1 MRLFAAALAT
11 ETNTF
16 APMPTGLAD
25 FQSPGGYFPAG
36 QHPLQATLFSAPL
49 VAARLR
55 AAEQGHTLAEGLV
68 AMAQPSGTTTRL
80 AYETLRD
87 QLLADLQAALPVQV
101 VLLGLHGAMVAEGY
115 DDCEGDL
122 LQRVRSLVGPGVVV
136 GAELDPH
143 CHLSALMVASADLL
157 VAFKEYPHTD
167 AMPRALELVDLCL
180 AQAQGR
186 IRPVAAVADTGMVSI
201 IHTTREPGRGFVDR
215 IQAMEGHGGVLSIS
229 VAHGFPW
236 GDVADM
242 GTRVL
247 VYTDANAEVKAEVS
261 ANATQAQTLAER
273 LAKNLAAEL
282 YAQRETLMRP
292 YPGIDAALDQA
303 LAVQGGPVVLADS
316 ADNAGGGAASDATFV
331 LRRLLERGITNA
343 ALGPLWDPVAV
354 RIAFAAGVG
363 ATLALRIGGKVGP
376 MSGAPLDA
384 VCTVLALKHELVMTG
399 LGGTQQ
405 PMGDCALVQ
414 TQGVSI
420 VLCSVRSQAFDTDL
434 FTQLGCDLLQQ
445 QLVVVKSSQHFYA
458 SYAKIAKA
466 VIYIDAPGSVTQDL
480 NSLPYRKVRKPRWP
494 LVG

>member
-1 MRLFAAALAT
+1 MHLFSATLAT

-25 FQSPGGYFPAG
+25 FQTSGGYFPAG
-36 QHPLQATLFSAPL
+36 QHPPQATLFSAPL
-49 VAARLR
+49 VAARQR
-55 AAEQGHTLAEGLV
+55 AAEQGHTLTEGLV
-68 AMAQPSGTTTRL
+68 AMAQPSGTTTRV

-87 QLLADLQAALPVQV
+87 LVLADLQAALPVQV
-101 VLLGLHGAMVAEGY
+101 VLLGLHGAMVADGY

-143 CHLSALMVASADLL
+143 CHLTAQMVASADLL

-167 AMPRALELVDLCL
+167 ALPRALELVDLCL

-186 IRPVAAVADTGMVSI
+186 IKPVAAVADTGMVSI
-201 IHTTREPGRGFVDR
+201 IHTTREPGRGFVQR
-215 IQAMEGHGGVLSIS
+215 MQALEGQGGVLSVSI
-229 VAHGFPW
+229 AHGFPW
-236 GDVADM
+236 GDVPDM

-247 VYTDANAEVKAEVS
+247 VYTDGNAVHAES
-261 ANATQAQTLAER
+261 LAR
-273 LAKNLAAEL
+273 QLADEL
-282 YAQRETLMRP
+282 VAQRETLMRP

-303 LAVQGGPVVLADS
+303 LAVPGGPVVLADS

-331 LRRLLERGITNA
+331 LRRLLDRNITAA
-343 ALGPLWDPVAV
+343 ALGPLWDPGAV

-363 ATLALRIGGKVGP
+363 ATLPLRIGGKVGP
-376 MSGAPLDA
+376 MSGDPVDA
-384 VCTVLALKHELVMTG
+384 VCTVLALKPDLVMTG

-405 PMGDCALVQ
+405 PMGDCALVH

-420 VLCSVRSQAFDTDL
+420 VLGTVRSQVFNTDL
-434 FTQLGCDLLQQ
+434 FTQLGCDLLQCK
-445 QLVVVKSSQHFYA
+445 LVVVKSSQHFYA
-458 SYAKIAKA
+458 SFSPIAKA

-480 NSLPYRKVRKPRWP
+480 NSLPYRKVPRSRWP
-494 LVG
+494 LLP